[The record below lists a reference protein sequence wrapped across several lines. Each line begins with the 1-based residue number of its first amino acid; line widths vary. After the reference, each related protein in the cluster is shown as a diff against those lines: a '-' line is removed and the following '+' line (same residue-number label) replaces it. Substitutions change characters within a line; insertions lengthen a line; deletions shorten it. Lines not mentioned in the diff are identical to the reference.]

1 VKNYARFLIEAD
13 AQGYA
18 DYVQTE
24 LSKNS
29 AYIASK
35 WSDVTKGSDGAFY
48 VVIHPAFPH
57 NGQAVDGVP
66 SALDEI
72 TDGY

>member
-13 AQGYA
+13 AQAYA
-18 DYVQTE
+18 DHVQAE
-24 LSKNS
+24 LSKNA

-35 WSDVTKGSDGAFY
+35 WSDVVTGSDGAFY
-48 VVIHPAFPH
+48 VAIHQAFPH
-57 NGQAVDGVP
+57 NGQAVDGIP

>member
-1 VKNYARFLIEAD
+1 MSYARFLTEGEA
-13 AQGYA
+13 QSYA
-18 DYVQTE
+18 DSVQAE

-29 AYIASK
+29 AYIAER
-35 WSDVTKGSDGAFY
+35 WSLVITGSDGAFY

-66 SALDEI
+66 TIEGAD
-72 TDGY
+72 